1 MNWSRFFHTAF
12 ATDKDFSGKTV
23 TLHPSKYFGE
33 YQELDLMQKV
43 LWILYMCVHFLFFVY
58 SIYWIAF
65 QDTDMRWGAWMVAA
79 TMIIVAACVF
89 AFHAHDAFLRGPKS
103 MDRVILQ
110 RLCLGSLALG
120 AIFFEILI
128 VRWIL
133 HRQIFVF
140 LPEGLTLTAIC
151 CVFVFFATDFLLTPF
166 ESNTKPTTS

>member
-23 TLHPSKYFGE
+23 TMHPSKYFGE

-89 AFHAHDAFLRGPKS
+89 ASHAHDAFLRCPKS

-110 RLCLGSLALG
+110 RLCLGSLSFG
-120 AIFFEILI
+120 AIFFEILS

-133 HRQIFVF
+133 NRQIFTF

-151 CVFVFFATDFLLTPF
+151 CVVVYFVIYALLVPC
-166 ESNTKPTTS
+166 SVKPKPTN